1 MVEPLKPSQPP
12 GHLFCF
18 GVGYSAERL
27 ARRLIRQGWCVS
39 GTVQSS
45 EKQAALE
52 AIGIATHLFGPRQ
65 PLVNPKSALEGVTH
79 IVSSIPPKDAGDPV
93 LRALEDYLQAA
104 ASLAWIGYLSTPAV
118 YGDRQG
124 ALTRESDAPNPGSAR
139 GRRRLAA
146 EEAWIEAFDG
156 TAVAVQVFRL
166 SGIYGPGKRN
176 ALAQVK
182 AGSAR
187 IIDKPGQVFN
197 RIHVDDIG
205 SILIASM
212 DRPAPNRV
220 YNVADTEACPSG
232 DIIRH
237 ACALLGVEPPA
248 PIDFNSA
255 ELSAMAR
262 SFYSECKRLD
272 TTRLTAELGVVLGYP
287 TYREGLAAIN
297 ASLGSECSEIT

>member
-1 MVEPLKPSQPP
+1 MAEPLKPSEAPS
-12 GHLFCF
+12 HLFCF
-18 GVGYSAERL
+18 GVGYTAERL
-27 ARRLIRQGWCVS
+27 SRRLIGQGWRVS

-52 AIGIATHLFGPRQ
+52 AIGVTTHLFGPNQ
-65 PLVNPKSALEGVTH
+65 PLIDSKGAFEGVTH
-79 IVSSIPPKDAGDPV
+79 IVSSIPPEDAGDPV
-93 LRALEDYLQAA
+93 LRALGHDLRAA
-104 ASLAWIGYLSTPAV
+104 ASLAWIGYFSTPAV

-146 EEAWIEAFDG
+146 ENAWVEAFDG
-156 TAVAVQVFRL
+156 TAVAVQIFRL

-182 AGSAR
+182 AGTAR

-212 DRPAPNRV
+212 HGPNPNRI
-220 YNVADTEACPSG
+220 YNVADIEACPSG
-232 DIIRH
+232 DVIRH
-237 ACALLGVEPPA
+237 ACALLGVEPPE

-272 TTRLTAELGVVLGYP
+272 TTRLTEELGVVLGYP
-287 TYREGLAAIN
+287 TYREGLAAIH
-297 ASLGSECSEIT
+297 ASLGSE

>member
-1 MVEPLKPSQPP
+1 MYK
-12 GHLFCF
+12 
-18 GVGYSAERL
+18 
-27 ARRLIRQGWCVS
+27 RQ
-39 GTVQSS
+39 
-45 EKQAALE
+45 
-52 AIGIATHLFGPRQ
+52 RQ

-93 LRALEDYLQAA
+93 LQALGDYLQAA
-104 ASLAWIGYLSTPAV
+104 ASLAWIGYLSTPSV

-139 GRRRLAA
+139 GRRRLTA

-187 IIDKPGQVFN
+187 IIDKPGQVFT

-205 SILIASM
+205 SSLTASM

-220 YNVADTEACPSG
+220 YHDAHPEACPSG
-232 DIIRH
+232 ASIRH
-237 ACALLGVEPPA
+237 AHALVGGDTPTPTAFNPAIPPA
-248 PIDFNSA
+248 
-255 ELSAMAR
+255 MAAP
-262 SFYSECKRLD
+262 D
-272 TTRLTAELGVVLGYP
+272 
-287 TYREGLAAIN
+287 
-297 ASLGSECSEIT
+297 